1 MIQRNASACWT
12 FSGRKNLPYSGHA
25 VVLIEYCYMSKAE
38 LSMNTITVND
48 LTFSY
53 FCERYSL
60 TVSIC
65 LFKRQLTQLAEKR
78 TLLDDN
84 H

>member
-1 MIQRNASACWT
+1 MEKFTLFRSC
-12 FSGRKNLPYSGHA
+12 SGADRILLHVKS
-25 VVLIEYCYMSKAE
+25 IK
-38 LSMNTITVND
+38 LSMNTITVRD

-53 FCERYSL
+53 FYERYSL

-65 LFKRQLTQLAEKR
+65 LSIRQLKQLAEKR

-84 H
+84 Q